1 MVRKLA
7 GRIDNFGG
15 AIMGR
20 YTIRAKLLFLSGF
33 LLLILLGTNLYSSFI
48 TYRIY
53 GMVTEAQ
60 HHVLDIRSKAD
71 DIKSSLGEQQS
82 INDQVEI
89 TRMALRQ
96 FNLLRYW
103 LSDYSASFLGE
114 SENNAAEAQ
123 KQLLSILKN
132 IAGFAPEEAKKIAG
146 LASELNDISIKA
158 ADAYK
163 EGSRAKGNELLTDSR
178 KAALAIDK
186 LLDAILQA
194 KEAEAKAAKGKAS
207 ESIKGNIDYTHKIQS
222 AMDESI
228 ASSKRNLAILAL
240 VIAASAIFAVLL
252 TIISIRSLIVPIRMM
267 GKAMHELAVGNINID
282 LPPVS
287 KTEIGEMASSMHV
300 FIENKRKADALA
312 ENEQNEQIVKQKRV
326 EKMDSIIRTF
336 EKVATASVMAVS
348 SAANEL
354 QNTSV
359 GMAKIV
365 ADADR
370 KASSVASIAMETSA
384 NVQTVAAAAEELSA
398 SIKEISSQVSK
409 SSAGA
414 GEAMQEVLKGER
426 FADTLSN
433 AATEIGNVSDFI
445 GNIASQINLLALN
458 ATIESARAGEAGKG
472 FAVVASEVKN
482 LATQTSRATD
492 DIAKQIANVQSIA
505 REMVNIIGSIKH
517 VVHDVNEYS
526 ATIAAA
532 VEEQSSVT
540 NDISKNMLI
549 ASNGVN
555 SISTN
560 IVDVKTATNQAD
572 LSTKEVL
579 QSSKLLSLQSSSLNR
594 EIKKF
599 LENLQ
604 AG

>member
-1 MVRKLA
+1 
-7 GRIDNFGG
+7 
-15 AIMGR
+15 
-20 YTIRAKLLFLSGF
+20 
-33 LLLILLGTNLYSSFI
+33 
-48 TYRIY
+48 
-53 GMVTEAQ
+53 MVTEAQ
-60 HHVLDIRSKAD
+60 RHVLDIREKAD

-82 INDQVEI
+82 INDQVET

-132 IAGFAPEEAKKIAG
+132 VAGFAPEEAKKIAG
-146 LASELNDISIKA
+146 LAGELNDASIKA
-158 ADAYK
+158 TDAYK
-163 EGSRAKGNELLTDSR
+163 EGSRAKGNELLADSR

-207 ESIKGNIDYTHKIQS
+207 ESTKGNIEYTHKIQS

-228 ASSKRNLAILAL
+228 ASSKRNLTILAL
-240 VIAASAIFAVLL
+240 VVGIAAIFAVLL

-267 GKAMHELAVGNINID
+267 GKAMHELAIGNINID

-365 ADADR
+365 ADADT
-370 KASSVASIAMETSA
+370 KASSVSSVAMETSA

-398 SIKEISSQVSK
+398 SIKEIASQVSK

-414 GEAMQEVLKGER
+414 GEAMQEVLKGEH

-492 DIAKQIANVQSIA
+492 DIAKQIANVQNIA
-505 REMVNIIGSIKH
+505 REMVNVIGSIKH

-549 ASNGVN
+549 ASGGVN

-560 IVDVKTATNQAD
+560 IVDVKTATNQAE

-604 AG
+604 AGS